1 MDGSGRDLSSIPG
14 GAAVGTA
21 AGGSA
26 AVGVYTGVIAGSEA
40 TEASSAMVA
49 GLTFQ
54 LAADII
60 ERSITTE
67 WQAVAFLE
75 RDLTEVRERQCEAAA
90 LAGRS
95 GDEPIDGQT
104 PPTSSPP
111 SAPP

>member
-14 GAAVGTA
+14 GAVVGTA
-21 AGGSA
+21 AMTSSTTVVRVA
-26 AVGVYTGVIAGSEA
+26 ALWS
-40 TEASSAMVA
+40 

-54 LAADII
+54 LAAVII
-60 ERSITTE
+60 ERSVTTE
-67 WQAVAFLE
+67 WQTVAFLE
-75 RDLTEVRERQCEAAA
+75 RDRTEVRERQCEAAA